1 MTVQFIRNEAPG
13 YCVLITFYQ
22 FIKAM
27 HMSYNEFVNTFPGTP
42 PKELFDKRMPGWWDG
57 IHSGRMKYPELKRV
71 FFRPDG
77 EGVEMYDVCDPFLEG
92 IFKIQSGLDIHQV
105 INKTKNFDKDIKNYW
120 DDNKMEAWYDAYRD
134 RCQEVPFV
142 CCWLNFMHKKF
153 TWPDHVYLSTL
164 QDDLGKRYRIRC
176 YNSDS
181 PQGVVETTTDD
192 MLDPLMFG
200 TTHGYPKEDELPFY
214 DNIKPGGTD
223 LETAKKAR
231 LV

>member
-77 EGVEMYDVCDPFLEG
+77 EGVEMYDICDPFLEG

-153 TWPDHVYLSTL
+153 TWPKQQQTTCLTHSCSVQHTDILRKTNYHS
-164 QDDLGKRYRIRC
+164 
-176 YNSDS
+176 
-181 PQGVVETTTDD
+181 TTTSNQEVQIWKQPKK
-192 MLDPLMFG
+192 LD
-200 TTHGYPKEDELPFY
+200 
-214 DNIKPGGTD
+214 
-223 LETAKKAR
+223 
-231 LV
+231 